1 MRSQKNSSVRK
12 SMVSVLNYISFYDR
26 DLHGTHPQL
35 LTLHELF
42 KAVSML
48 STLEEVRAFP
58 ETCQE

>member
-1 MRSQKNSSVRK
+1 
-12 SMVSVLNYISFYDR
+12 MVSVLNYISFYDR

-58 ETCQE
+58 ETCKE